1 MEFWL
6 DFVYSIIERFGVAD
20 IIANMQ
26 KCIKFA
32 SEK

>member
-1 MEFWL
+1 MEFRL
-6 DFVYSIIERFGVAD
+6 GFVYSIFERFRVAD